1 MRSIVNVP
9 IFWCWLFTVI
19 WLGLVVATYLLQHL
33 AGLTISLLGLFAAL
47 LMVIPF
53 HHRRRH
59 KNLHPKNKSLGL
71 S

>member
-9 IFWCWLFTVI
+9 MFWCWLFTVI
-19 WLGLVVATYLLQHL
+19 WLGFVVATYLLMNL

-53 HHRRRH
+53 HHRRR
-59 KNLHPKNKSLGL
+59 KNEFHG
-71 S
+71 